1 MITPKQIADK
11 ISILSGLDVLKVTRK
26 REYVEARS
34 LLNFI
39 LYKYKKMPLHKIVRF
54 YSQNGWDIN
63 HATLIYSINTFKLY
77 KKYNDVLAIWLKQ
90 VIVRIDEMDNASK
103 KEYIKSKLKTLRSVD
118 IDELTMVISNMPELE
133 YEKPV

>member
-1 MITPKQIADK
+1 
-11 ISILSGLDVLKVTRK
+11 
-26 REYVEARS
+26 
-34 LLNFI
+34 
-39 LYKYKKMPLHKIVRF
+39 MPLHKIVRF

-63 HATLIYSINTFKLY
+63 HATLIYSINTFKLH

-118 IDELTMVISNMPELE
+118 IDELTLVISNMPELE
-133 YEKPV
+133 YARIR

>member
-1 MITPKQIADK
+1 MITPNQIAEK
-11 ISILSGLDVLKVTRK
+11 ISILSGIDVLKITRK

-39 LYKYKKMPLHKIVRF
+39 LFKYKKMPLHKIVRF
-54 YSQNGWDIN
+54 CSPTGRDIH
-63 HATLIYSINTFKLY
+63 HATLIDSIHTFKLHQ
-77 KKYNDVLAIWLKQ
+77 KYNDVLAIWLKQ

-118 IDELTMVISNMPELE
+118 IDELTLVISNMPELE
-133 YEKPV
+133 YEKQV